1 MHTLNPN
8 HTTHNTY
15 PQTTTLNKPLLPTPT
30 HTNKTLLPT
39 PHITSKHKTPLI
51 AHPPYTIT
59 LLPTPLLFTHIT
71 HTERKKLLPTQCTS
85 IYSTTQHHNA
95 HPTNPNITYHQSNT
109 TNPNPNTRLYTSPN
123 PDFAQA
129 VKATF
134 KFVQLHHHYKNWKHK
149 TPNKIEQNIQHLFT
163 NITPPNPNNE
173 FNITMKA
180 MQEFVSCDIR
190 QLVREHIEDEI
201 KQTITD
207 LEHLNPHDKSLI
219 IHTASRQL
227 HNTLKN
233 KIQPQEIR
241 QLLAEAFYM
250 LGLRYNSKRIHITST
265 DLTHN
270 TPQTHTTTTHT
281 DMEIENNSPT
291 QQTPTNNHQS
301 DTSATST
308 HTEKSNNTH
317 TTNTDTTYTHIENE
331 NTTPAQHSLTD
342 THRTDITAT
351 TTYTKESNN
360 TDITNTDTT
369 DTHIDVEN
377 TSSAQH
383 PLTDTHRTDI
393 TATTTYTKESNNTDI
408 TNTDT
413 TYTHIENENTTPSQ
427 HSLTDTHRTD
437 ITATTTYT
445 EESNNTDITNTDTT
459 DTHIDVENTS
469 SAQHPLTDTHRTDI
483 TATTTYTEESN
494 NTDITNTDTT
504 DTHIDVENTS
514 SAQHPLTDTHR
525 TDITATTT
533 YTKESNNTDVT
544 NTDTTYTHIESENTT
559 PAQHSLTDTHR
570 TDITAT
576 TTYTEESDNTDITN
590 TDTTDTHIDVE
601 NTSSAQHPLT
611 DTNRTDITATT
622 TYTKESNNTDI
633 TNTDTTYT
641 HIENENTT
649 PAQHSL
655 TDTHRT
661 DITAT
666 TTYTKESNNTDITNT
681 DTTDTHVEVDNTS
694 TASQTSTDIH
704 RRDITASTTL
714 TEQSNNTHTTNT
726 DTTDAVN
733 TARKRKLTDRSP
745 PTPLHND
752 SPLTPQNNSPITIN
766 STPDTSDTDTQTSP
780 IQHINFSD
788 TSAELNLTSSTDSYT
803 DQAGILH
810 KQITTNK
817 ENWKIHDTPPHIT
830 TLIIGDSNLRQWT
843 DIPYNWMVECLPGAK
858 IVHIH
863 NILQKHTLSTS
874 LTRLVISIGINN
886 RTETTLNNDKYLRQL
901 HNLTK
906 TLSIDTHFL
915 APSFTHALPADQQ
928 VNLRKLN
935 DTASKLFK
943 NNYVAPLC
951 HQQTTILKSDK
962 HKIHH
967 TKDTSDLLIRMV
979 QDHLNYL
986 DHIKRRKT

>member
-317 TTNTDTTYTHIENE
+317 TTNTDTT
-331 NTTPAQHSLTD
+331 
-342 THRTDITAT
+342 
-351 TTYTKESNN
+351 
-360 TDITNTDTT
+360 
-369 DTHIDVEN
+369 
-377 TSSAQH
+377 
-383 PLTDTHRTDI
+383 
-393 TATTTYTKESNNTDI
+393 
-408 TNTDT
+408 
-413 TYTHIENENTTPSQ
+413 
-427 HSLTDTHRTD
+427 
-437 ITATTTYT
+437 
-445 EESNNTDITNTDTT
+445 
-459 DTHIDVENTS
+459 
-469 SAQHPLTDTHRTDI
+469 
-483 TATTTYTEESN
+483 
-494 NTDITNTDTT
+494 
-504 DTHIDVENTS
+504 
-514 SAQHPLTDTHR
+514 
-525 TDITATTT
+525 
-533 YTKESNNTDVT
+533 
-544 NTDTTYTHIESENTT
+544 
-559 PAQHSLTDTHR
+559 
-570 TDITAT
+570 
-576 TTYTEESDNTDITN
+576 
-590 TDTTDTHIDVE
+590 
-601 NTSSAQHPLT
+601 
-611 DTNRTDITATT
+611 
-622 TYTKESNNTDI
+622 
-633 TNTDTTYT
+633 
-641 HIENENTT
+641 
-649 PAQHSL
+649 
-655 TDTHRT
+655 
-661 DITAT
+661 
-666 TTYTKESNNTDITNT
+666 
-681 DTTDTHVEVDNTS
+681 
-694 TASQTSTDIH
+694 
-704 RRDITASTTL
+704 
-714 TEQSNNTHTTNT
+714 
-726 DTTDAVN
+726 DAVN